1 MKKTRNKKQKTIFD
15 KIGNYFSSPE
25 ALILFNCRDNE
36 MVDDCLS
43 RRIDMFDDVINHI
56 KSIEYLVNKS
66 SEDNGRLTSSQG
78 ITI

>member
-1 MKKTRNKKQKTIFD
+1 MQDKENSNQDEHQNDKNAKRKTIVD

-43 RRIDMFDDVINHI
+43 RRIDMFDDVINH
-56 KSIEYLVNKS
+56 KKKH
-66 SEDNGRLTSSQG
+66 
-78 ITI
+78 